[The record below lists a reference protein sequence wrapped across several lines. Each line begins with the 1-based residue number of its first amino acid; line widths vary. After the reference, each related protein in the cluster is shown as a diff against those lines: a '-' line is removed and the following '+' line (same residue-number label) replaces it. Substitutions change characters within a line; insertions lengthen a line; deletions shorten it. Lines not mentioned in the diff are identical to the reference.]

1 MKVLLINGSPHQK
14 GCTYTALSEVEKTL
28 NEEGIETEL
37 IQIGS
42 KVIRGCVACNACDK
56 LDRCV
61 FNDDPVNEIGDKL
74 RAADGIVVGSPVYYA
89 GPNGTLVNLLT
100 RMFYSNGADLSM
112 KVGAAVVS
120 CRRSGATA
128 TFEQLNKFF
137 TISGMPV
144 VSSQYWNNVH
154 GFTAAD
160 VEKDLEG
167 LQTMRTLAHNMAFLL
182 RGIKAAKEADGLP
195 AKEARVSTSFPD
207 GL

>member
-14 GCTYTALSEVEKTL
+14 GCTYTALSEVVKAL

-112 KVGAAVVS
+112 
-120 CRRSGATA
+120 
-128 TFEQLNKFF
+128 
-137 TISGMPV
+137 
-144 VSSQYWNNVH
+144 
-154 GFTAAD
+154 
-160 VEKDLEG
+160 
-167 LQTMRTLAHNMAFLL
+167 
-182 RGIKAAKEADGLP
+182 
-195 AKEARVSTSFPD
+195 
-207 GL
+207 